1 MLITALQ
8 GWALSR
14 GFMSTGLARML
25 GCRVRVL
32 IFLGNLR
39 CLNLDLEKID
49 WGFGLDYWS
58 YGHFHIKWMYVK
70 NKWKGHISIVVIQ
83 MHMYMLYIYI
93 YVYFAV
99 GKGDLQITIVSVAH
113 YQTFPMCV
121 DHSCILL
128 QIFPL

>member
-1 MLITALQ
+1 MGLWSGLLVI
-8 GWALSR
+8 WALPYQ
-14 GFMSTGLARML
+14 MDV
-25 GCRVRVL
+25 C
-32 IFLGNLR
+32 
-39 CLNLDLEKID
+39 EK
-49 WGFGLDYWS
+49 Y
-58 YGHFHIKWMYVK
+58 M
-70 NKWKGHISIVVIQ
+70 KGTYFYCSHSNANVHVV
-83 MHMYMLYIYI
+83 YI